1 MDFRALASGIA
12 FALIWSSAFSSA
24 RIIVLEAPPFTSLA
38 IRFAIS
44 GSIGIAIA
52 ACLGQTI
59 RLTRDQWRATAVFG
73 TCQNAIYLGVN
84 FVAMQWIAASLAA
97 IIASTMPLIVAF
109 FNRVIFRERIGR
121 MGAFGLI
128 AGFLG
133 VVLVVSDRLDA
144 SAELA
149 GIVLCILGV
158 LGLSIATLTV
168 RNAVSGGNLL
178 MIVGLQ
184 MLVGCAILAVPAAIF
199 ETWNVEWSLKLGAA
213 FAYSILVPGL
223 IATWIWFQLVD
234 RVGATRASAFH
245 FLNPFF
251 GVAVA
256 AALLG
261 ESMDLGDIG
270 GVAVIS
276 AGILAVQL
284 SKRKST
290 A

>member
-1 MDFRALASGIA
+1 M
-12 FALIWSSAFSSA
+12 
-24 RIIVLEAPPFTSLA
+24 SLA
-38 IRFAIS
+38 IRFALS
-44 GSIGIAIA
+44 GAIGIAVA
-52 ACLGQTI
+52 TCLGQNF
-59 RLTRDQWRATAVFG
+59 RLTRDQWRATAAFG
-73 TCQNAIYLGVN
+73 ICQNAIYLGVN

-109 FNRVIFRERIGR
+109 LNRIIFRERIGS
-121 MGAFGLI
+121 MGIFGLI
-128 AGFLG
+128 AGFIG
-133 VVLVVSDRLDA
+133 VIIVVADRL
-144 SAELA
+144 SAAAEYL
-149 GIVLCILGV
+149 GIALCILGV
-158 LGLSIATLTV
+158 VGLSIATLTV

-178 MIVGLQ
+178 MVVGLQ
-184 MLVGCAILAVPAAIF
+184 MLVGCAIIAVPAAIF
-199 ETWNVEWSLKLGAA
+199 ETWDVEWSLKLGAA

-234 RVGATRASAFH
+234 RIGATHASAFH

-270 GVAVIS
+270 GVAIIS
-276 AGILAVQL
+276 AGILAVHL
-284 SKRKST
+284 SKGKSS